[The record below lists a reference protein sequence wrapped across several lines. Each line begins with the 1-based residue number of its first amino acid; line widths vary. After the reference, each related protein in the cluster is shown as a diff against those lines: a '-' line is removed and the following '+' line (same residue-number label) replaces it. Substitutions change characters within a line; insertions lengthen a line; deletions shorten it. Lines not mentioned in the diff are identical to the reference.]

1 MAGTKTGI
9 ERLAYIFR
17 QKVKLFCNLCGFF
30 LIFMETKKNLRK
42 LLFHFILLAK

>member
-30 LIFMETKKNLRK
+30 LIFMETKKK
-42 LLFHFILLAK
+42 FAQIAISFYLAG